1 MGPIPDPGRL
11 HVPQGNLSL
20 CATLLSQHSRALEPQ
35 LLSPRTATPEAIAPV
50 FLYAAGGSQGDNGFA
65 VGIWSFC
72 GQLTLLA
79 GNSAG
84 DAGLDSYSICLAS
97 CFLSFGQKDQP
108 FYCWWVL
115 FFTYLVVPG
124 FQTPCIKSCETK

>member
-1 MGPIPDPGRL
+1 MSVG
-11 HVPQGNLSL
+11 HH
-20 CATLLSQHSRALEPQ
+20 LLNREEGESKAV
-35 LLSPRTATPEAIAPV
+35 APV
-50 FLYAAGGSQGDNGFA
+50 YLYAAGGSQGDNGFA

-124 FQTPCIKSCETK
+124 FKTPCIKSWVYVRPNNNNNTKKEKKEKTLQENPVLFFKF

>member
-1 MGPIPDPGRL
+1 MSVG
-11 HVPQGNLSL
+11 HH
-20 CATLLSQHSRALEPQ
+20 LLNREEGESK
-35 LLSPRTATPEAIAPV
+35 AIAPV

-84 DAGLDSYSICLAS
+84 DAGLDSYSIWLLVSYPLAKKINLFTVGGF
-97 CFLSFGQKDQP
+97 CFLP
-108 FYCWWVL
+108 IW
-115 FFTYLVVPG
+115 
-124 FQTPCIKSCETK
+124 